1 MWLPVVSFDK
11 KFFGRYQVSNLGAVR
26 LWTAGRWKIVKQK
39 TAPSGTKCVTL
50 NVSKPDPSLP
60 RSEKRQCAFVHRL
73 VYEAFI
79 GPIPD
84 GDRVLHTD
92 RDRAN
97 NRPENLRIGS
107 QEPFNYETT
116 FWSINELVE
125 VKTHL
130 SSGWSPQEIQLFYG
144 GCLSSI
150 ERIRDGQFT
159 VKV

>member
-26 LWTAGRWKIVKQK
+26 LWVAGGWKIARQK
-39 TAPSGTKCVTL
+39 TDRTGRKCVTL
-50 NVSKPDPSLP
+50 NVRNPGQCLS
-60 RSEKRQCAFVHRL
+60 RSESRKCAFVHRL
-73 VYEAFI
+73 VYEAFV
-79 GPIPD
+79 GPIPA
-84 GDRVLHTD
+84 GERIRHIDRNLS
-92 RDRAN
+92 N

-107 QEPFNYETT
+107 QEPPKYETT

-130 SSGWSPQEIQLFYG
+130 SSGWSPQEVQLFYG
-144 GCLSSI
+144 GSLSSI